1 MLQLYL
7 YYNITNYSNA
17 RVHLSQE
24 VVDYDPASDNIM
36 ITNKIKGCFY
46 GYAIGDAL
54 GIGTEFMTRR
64 EVRMRYPDGLHD
76 YSQIIRDAHRSIW
89 KRGQVSHDTEVVMMM
104 ARSFVECGHPDHMD
118 YASRLKNWFDT
129 TIPSDLTANLRWIL
143 RRSDFA
149 KRPLEVSQEAYE
161 QQGLHEP
168 YNEALGRAMV
178 AGLWPGDPE
187 RHVLNFT
194 KITHWDQLAVACAMV
209 VGVMANE
216 LLWHRR
222 EADPDRLAGVIRRFD
237 RRLLPYMEVAR
248 NGKLSDF
255 ELDDEDT
262 LWSAPKTVGS
272 AMWLLWHISDP
283 SEALEV
289 IIAEGG
295 DADTNAAL
303 ALGLMGLKYGYSR
316 LPARL
321 IEGLLD
327 ASRVE
332 ECTQRLVP
340 VLKEA
345 GDRLYDDVF

>member
-1 MLQLYL
+1 MF
-7 YYNITNYSNA
+7 I
-17 RVHLSQE
+17 
-24 VVDYDPASDNIM
+24 
-36 ITNKIKGCFY
+36 NKIKGCLY

-64 EVRMRYPDGLHD
+64 EVRVRYPEGLKE
-76 YSQIIRDAHRSIW
+76 YSQIIRDAHRSVW
-89 KRGQVSHDTEVVMMM
+89 KQGQVSHDTEVVLMM
-104 ARSFVECGHPDHMD
+104 ARSFVDCGRPDHMD
-118 YASRLKNWFDT
+118 YAARLKRWFDET
-129 TIPSDLTANLRWIL
+129 SPSDLGAHIRWVL
-143 RRSDFA
+143 KRDDFV
-149 KRPLEVSQEAYE
+149 KRPLEVSHEAYD

-194 KITHWDQLAVACAMV
+194 KMTHWDQLAVASAMV

-222 EADPDRLAGVIRRFD
+222 EADPDRLAGVVRRFD
-237 RRLLPYMEVAR
+237 RRLVPYMEVAR

-262 LWSAPKTVGS
+262 LWSAPKTVGA
-272 AMWLLWHISDP
+272 AMWLLWHVTDP
-283 SEALEV
+283 SEALDL

-303 ALGLMGLKYGYSR
+303 TLGLMGLKYGYSR
-316 LPARL
+316 IPERL
-321 IEGLLD
+321 VSGLLD
-327 ASRVE
+327 APRIE
-332 ECTQRLVP
+332 ECAQLLTP
-340 VLKEA
+340 VLHAA
-345 GDRLYDDVF
+345 GEKVFPADDE